1 MVYRTL
7 KIPVVVFFEIL
18 ETNNFQLLSD
28 EDLNEKELK
37 DIWNQLYEKYSEL
50 SEELGNNQ
58 LNIRKKLEHLISK
71 YKAVVIAIDCLKSG
85 YDNDL
90 VSFLKREGYVVSKD
104 NYDEDLETIKE
115 EANDLL
121 VRANTFSSQLPKE
134 TKEKFNI
141 YDILSSYSIIL
152 GYDLDYESVS
162 VFKFL
167 SLKKQVKNKIKL
179 LESNNG

>member
-1 MVYRTL
+1 M
-7 KIPVVVFFEIL
+7 
-18 ETNNFQLLSD
+18 SD
-28 EDLNEKELK
+28 EGLSENELK

-50 SEELGNNQ
+50 SEEPGNNQ
-58 LNIRKKLEHLISK
+58 LNIKKKLEYLISK

-90 VSFLKREGYVVSKD
+90 VSFLKSEGYVVSKD

-152 GYDLDYESVS
+152 GYDLDHESVS